1 MSDLAKMFADRLKN
15 FVEREGLKDECVQE
29 LVQLFNDSLVEI
41 GQYILNETKGRPSHP
56 VQKDKQPAKTE
67 GGQVNQK
74 WASKVAQA
82 FAEEKELTLDDFPG
96 VEKVTKQHMLDHLKQ
111 NNKKEGAGSKPRKVV
126 TPPPQEK
133 SSHPPTPNG
142 DASSKPQKKVICSG
156 FTKGG
161 DPCSRTGTVTPDGAK
176 NCYCF
181 RHADQWKD
189 FECEVSSDS
198 DLEEDEPPSSSLPS
212 PPHDIDAN
220 LFGEDEED
228 KEDDSD
234 LEEEPLV
241 E

>member
-1 MSDLAKMFADRLKN
+1 MFAERLQE
-15 FVEREGLKDECVQE
+15 FVKREGLKDECVQE
-29 LVQLFNDSLVEI
+29 LVQLFNQSLVEI
-41 GQYILNETKGRPSHP
+41 GQYILNETKGKTTQPPTRETVKQEKPS
-56 VQKDKQPAKTE
+56 QTTQR
-67 GGQVNQK
+67 

-126 TPPPQEK
+126 DPPKPVK
-133 SSHPPTPNG
+133 SSQPPTPT
-142 DASSKPQKKVICSG
+142 DASSSKQQKKVICSG

-161 DPCSRTGTVTPDGAK
+161 DPCNRTGTVTPDGAK

-181 RHADQWKD
+181 RHADQWRD

-198 DLEEDEPPSSSLPS
+198 DLEEEDEPPSSGIPT
-212 PPHDIDAN
+212 PPHDSDAH
-220 LFGEDEED
+220 LFGEDEKED
-228 KEDDSD
+228 KEEDSD
-234 LEEEPLV
+234 LDEEPLV